1 MSTGIHDQ
9 RDIEIVEDAFL
20 GRSVEHTVAKTNVPV
35 RNANGPEQ
43 VMALTEIGSD
53 EQRLA
58 W

>member
-1 MSTGIHDQ
+1 MAHCVLTIHDQ

-43 VMALTEIGSD
+43 VMALTAIGSD
-53 EQRLA
+53 
-58 W
+58 